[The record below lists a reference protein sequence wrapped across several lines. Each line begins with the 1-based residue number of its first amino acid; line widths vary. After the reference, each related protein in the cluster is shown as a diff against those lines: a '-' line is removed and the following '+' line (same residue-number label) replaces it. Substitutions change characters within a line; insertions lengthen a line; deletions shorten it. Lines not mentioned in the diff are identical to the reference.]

1 MTTIT
6 ASDARKNLFPI
17 LGQINDDHSAVTITS
32 KGGNGVLISEQD
44 YEAWLTTMHLFSTP
58 ANARRLSEAIDRS
71 ERGEYAERELDL
83 E

>member
-6 ASDARKNLFPI
+6 ASDARKNHFPI

>member
-58 ANARRLSEAIDRS
+58 ANARRLSEAIDRA
-71 ERGEYAERELDL
+71 ERGEYTARELDL

>member
-44 YEAWLTTMHLFSTP
+44 YGAWLTTMHLFSTP
-58 ANARRLSEAIDRS
+58 ANARRLSEAIDRA
-71 ERGEYAERELDL
+71 ERGEYTARELDL